1 VSGRLIVSTGGTTG
15 VAKQVILDPTRLSLM
30 ADAQAYPDGEVYGL
44 DRPGQIA
51 AMSQSIYVLLNGK
64 TLIVKPSWETDLGE
78 WVRRERIDTLC
89 TDGAGFRY
97 MMSFDGEWPHL
108 KRVDVGGQ
116 MITDLDFNLYRARLP
131 DDCAFSNRYAAT
143 EAGGVISRQYFTK
156 DSVVERNGRLPVGK
170 PLPGVNVEIL
180 HRRGQSG
187 GEIIVQTPWMALGY
201 YNNAELTA
209 QKFKDGW
216 YHTGDL
222 GWFDDNGILHHEG
235 RMS

>member
-1 VSGRLIVSTGGTTG
+1 MSGRLIVSTGGTTG
-15 VAKQVILDPTRLSLM
+15 VAKQAILDPARLALM
-30 ADAQAYPDGEVYGL
+30 AGAQAYPDGEVYGL

-51 AMSQSIYVLLNGK
+51 AMSQSLYVLLNGK
-64 TLIVKPSWETDLGE
+64 TLIVKPTNEDLAE
-78 WVRRERIDTLC
+78 WVRRTRIDTFC
-89 TDGAGFRY
+89 TDGPGFRH
-97 MMSFDGEWPHL
+97 MLRSDGEWPDL
-108 KRVDVGGQ
+108 LNVDIGGQ
-116 MITDLDFNLYRARLP
+116 VVTDLDFDLYCARLS
-131 DDCAFSNRYAAT
+131 DSCILSNRYAAT

-156 DSVVERNGRLPVGK
+156 DSVVEKDSRLPVGT
-170 PLPGVNVEIL
+170 PLPGVQIEIL
-180 HRRGQSG
+180 NEKRDG
-187 GEIIVQTPWMALGY
+187 GEIIVRTPWMALGY